1 MAEESYLRWLVGNTA
16 TTWWN
21 DSGDPDEIRESLA
34 QGATGVTTNPV
45 LSYRTLAGRAK
56 EWAPTLGGLIQS
68 HTGEERAE
76 ALTRLVVTGAAQL
89 LEPTF
94 VGTGGKQG
102 YVCGQVNP
110 KRDWDREGMLAMARR
125 YHAWAPNIAVK
136 LPVTAAG
143 LDVMEECAAEGIT
156 VTMTVSF
163 TVPQVVAIGERF
175 EKGRARA
182 EQAGIT
188 PGRCFSV
195 IMIGRLDDYL
205 REVAQDMHANVSE
218 ADIRQSGLAATKR
231 AYQIYQERGYQ
242 AVLLIAALRGTYH
255 TTELAGADV
264 IMSITP
270 GNQEQ
275 LLAPGVVREQRID
288 KPIAPDVIARL
299 QTIPDFVRA
308 YEPDGMAP
316 TEFVTYGATQ
326 RTLSQFTEMGWNML
340 ESFKLG

>member
-1 MAEESYLRWLVGNTA
+1 MAEENYLRWLVGNTA

-21 DSGDPDEIRESLA
+21 DSGDPDEIRESLTH
-34 QGATGVTTNPV
+34 GATGVTTNPV
-45 LSYRTLAGRAK
+45 LSYRALVSRAQ
-56 EWAPTLGGLIQS
+56 EWSPTIGGLI
-68 HTGEERAE
+68 HTYTGEERAE
-76 ALTRLVVTGAAQL
+76 ALIKLVVTGAAQL
-89 LEPTF
+89 LEP
-94 VGTGGKQG
+94 VYQSTGGKQG

-110 KRDWDREGMLAMARR
+110 KRAGDREGMLAMARR

-136 LPVTAAG
+136 LPATAAG

-163 TVPQVVAIGERF
+163 TVPQALAIGERF

-182 EQAGIT
+182 EKAGIT
-188 PGRCFSV
+188 PGRCFAV

-205 REVAQDMHANVSE
+205 REVAQDMQANVSE
-218 ADIRQSGLAATKR
+218 ADIRQAGLAATKR
-231 AYQIYQERGYQ
+231 AYQIYKERDYQ

-255 TTELAGADV
+255 TTELAGAEV

-270 GNQEQ
+270 GNQQQ
-275 LLAPGVVREQRID
+275 LFASGVPREQRID

-299 QTIPDFVRA
+299 QTIPEFVRA

-316 TEFVTYGATQ
+316 SEFVSYGVTQ
-326 RTLSQFTEMGWNML
+326 RTLSQFTEVGWSML